1 MPINTKNDDLSNIEK
16 EDVRALFEN
25 FIFKYKGTFHKE
37 DFELLKGNIE
47 LISGSKKN
55 VLRELTFHL
64 NAIILYLKLNQSR
77 FFLTKGEK
85 RLLASLRYFI
95 EMDDVIPDYDN
106 RGYIDDIYCL
116 NIALSKQTAIVKEK
130 IEKSVS
136 ALRKKDEARVI

>member
-55 VLRELTFHL
+55 VLRELTFYL
-64 NAIILYLKLNQSR
+64 NAIILYLKLNQCR
-77 FFLTKGEK
+77 HFLNKGEI
-85 RLLASLRYFI
+85 RLLAALRYFI
-95 EMDDVIPDYDN
+95 E
-106 RGYIDDIYCL
+106 IDDILPDYGDRGYCDDMYCV
-116 NIALSKQTAIVKEK
+116 NYALSKQSKLIKEK
-130 IEKSVS
+130 IE
-136 ALRKKDEARVI
+136 